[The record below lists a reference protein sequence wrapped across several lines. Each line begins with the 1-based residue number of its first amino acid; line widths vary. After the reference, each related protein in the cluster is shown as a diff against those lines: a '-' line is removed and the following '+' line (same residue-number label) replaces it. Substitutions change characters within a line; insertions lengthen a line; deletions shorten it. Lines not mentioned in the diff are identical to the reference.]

1 MPSLFAKALRYWHLL
16 SLDAPTVA
24 GLWCWAFGI
33 AARLHLALSLPVAL
47 AMGTWLF
54 YVADRLL
61 DAHLAPAEM
70 LRARHH
76 FHRDHQAAFLIA
88 AAPVALA
95 LAVLVAHMPRSL
107 LLDYIV
113 LGLLSLAYLACVH
126 LPARPLRWFPKEFAV
141 ALLFAAA
148 TALPAWDEARRRAAG
163 MPRAHPLL
171 LLCPLFAAL
180 CWLNCMAIDEWE
192 AERQPRLRHAPQ
204 LALLTAVAGLL
215 CLGGLFN
222 DGARAL
228 AMLAAGSATLF
239 LLLDRS
245 RLKVSAR
252 RIAADLVLLTPLLLL
267 AVHPGARPH
276 SPATVQRRA

>member
-1 MPSLFAKALRYWHLL
+1 MAKALRLWHLL

-24 GLWCWAFGI
+24 ALWCWAFGV
-33 AARLHLALSLPVAL
+33 AARQHLSVGLPLAL

-61 DAHLAPAEM
+61 DAHFAPADT

-76 FHRDHQAAFLIA
+76 FHRVHQGAFVVAAL
-88 AAPVALA
+88 PVSVGLA
-95 LAVLVAHMPRSL
+95 LLVARMPRSL
-107 LLDYIV
+107 LLEYV
-113 LGLLSLAYLACVH
+113 ALGLLSLVYLACVH

-163 MPRAHPLL
+163 MPRSHPLL

-192 AERQPRLRHAPQ
+192 AEESPRLQSNLRARQ
-204 LALLTAVAGLL
+204 LALLTAVGGLL

-228 AMLAAGSATLF
+228 AILAAASATLF

-245 RLKVSAR
+245 RLQVSAR

-267 AVHPGARPH
+267 AMHPHPRPQ
-276 SPATVQRRA
+276 ATATIQRRT